1 MAQRLAAA
9 LDPVRFG
16 VKAVYL
22 FGSTKNGTAGPAS
35 DIDLLLHV
43 EDEDARRRDLAAWL
57 EGWSLSLAEANYV
70 RTGYRSD
77 GLLDVHYVTDADIAR
92 GGSYASKIGAVTDAA
107 RPLQMG
113 AAGAGASR
121 DGARRSAAAS
131 PVPGRPG
138 RPRRAPAPGRRG
150 RPRGRRCGRC
160 GRATSP

>member
-43 EDEDARRRDLAAWL
+43 EAEDARRKDLAAWL

-92 GGSYASKIGAVTDAA
+92 GGSFASKIGAVTDAA
-107 RPLQMG
+107 RPLRW
-113 AAGAGASR
+113 ARRAGRGASPTPEESDDAEVQR
-121 DGARRSAAAS
+121 RGAEL
-131 PVPGRPG
+131 
-138 RPRRAPAPGRRG
+138 APA
-150 RPRGRRCGRC
+150 
-160 GRATSP
+160 SMF